1 MIWSYIILAFVS
13 FCGMRFSVLDGYDPL
28 DRRTTTSIKGIFI
41 SMVFITHMCGYIPIE
56 SPAYAGLG
64 GYLFWTIRRIFGQLI
79 VVMFLFYSGYGVM
92 ASIQSN
98 GQEYVRTMPKKRILT
113 TLLNFDVAVLLFVIV
128 DFALG
133 VDLQFGKTILAF
145 TGWTSVGNSNWYI
158 FVILACYLIA
168 WICGVVKGAR
178 AMPILAV
185 TVMMMLVLSFVKES
199 WWYNTMMAF
208 PCGCVYASQRTRIDD
223 FIKRRYWSV
232 LAGCSV
238 TFLLVYGYNW
248 LCGDFHGLVH
258 NLMSVL
264 FAALVI
270 ILSFKVKIGNPV
282 LYWLGANLFPIYI
295 YQRIPML
302 MGSRILGSDFISTH
316 WVAYVIGCVII
327 TLAIAWAYPWWRI
340 RLGATCV
347 Q

>member
-1 MIWSYIILAFVS
+1 MIGSYIILALVS
-13 FCGMRFSVLDGYDPL
+13 LCGMRFSARDGFDPL

-41 SMVFITHMCGYIPIE
+41 CMVFITHMCGYIPAE

-79 VVMFLFYSGYGVM
+79 VVMFLFYSG
-92 ASIQSN
+92 QSK
-98 GQEYVRTMPKKRILT
+98 GQEYVKAMPKKRILT

-128 DFALG
+128 DLALG
-133 VDLQFGKTILAF
+133 VDLQFGKTLLAF

-168 WICGVVKGAR
+168 WICGAVKSAW
-178 AMPILAV
+178 ALPILAV
-185 TVMMMLVLSFVKES
+185 SAVMMLVLSFVKES
-199 WWYNTMMAF
+199 YWHNTMMAF
-208 PCGCVYASQRTRIDD
+208 PCGCVYASQRTRIDAL
-223 FIKRRYWSV
+223 IKRHYRSV
-232 LAGCSV
+232 LAGCSAAF
-238 TFLLVYGYNW
+238 FLIYGYNW
-248 LCGDFHGLVH
+248 FRGDFHGLVH
-258 NLMSVL
+258 NLVSVL

-270 ILSFKVKIGNPV
+270 VLSFKIKIGNPV
-282 LYWLGANLFPIYI
+282 LYWLGERLFPIYI

-316 WVAYVIGCVII
+316 WVAYVTGCLVI

-340 RLGATCV
+340 RLVGGGGCRE
-347 Q
+347 